1 MRRKRPQDTVDGVR
15 GALWTDDGLEVT
27 EVTMGPLAPGLVRLR
42 VGACGICGS
51 DLHFWHGTMPRPVGT
66 APGHEF
72 AGTIEDGPAGLAD
85 VLYAASPNVAC
96 GRCAFCLTGDT
107 HLCDH
112 ALGRGLGLGAD
123 GGIAE
128 LVDVPVANLA
138 AVGADDVAVAA
149 MTEPLAV
156 ALRGVSLAELEPDSR
171 VLVLGAGTIG
181 LCAALLARDR
191 AAEVAITARH
201 PHQAAAA
208 AGLGVTVLAED
219 EGVGWAKEH
228 GADVVIESVGG
239 SADTMAEAV
248 RACRKGGT
256 IVLLGAFTAPRPMD
270 LSRFMMKELRLQGS
284 FCYGSTR
291 RGPEFA
297 AAATLTGRHETELAS
312 MSTHRFDLSDAT
324 EAFETADDKQSGAI
338 KVTIIP

>member
-1 MRRKRPQDTVDGVR
+1 MTL
-15 GALWTDDGLEVT
+15 GAL
-27 EVTMGPLAPGLVRLR
+27 APDRVRMR
-42 VGACGICGS
+42 VAACGICGS

-72 AGTIEDGPAGLAD
+72 AGTIEDGPSGLDD

-96 GRCAFCLTGDT
+96 GRCSFCLIGDT
-107 HLCDH
+107 HLCDN

-138 AVGADDVAVAA
+138 PVGASDVAVAA

-156 ALRGVSLAELEPDSR
+156 ALRGVSLADLQPDSR
-171 VLVLGAGTIG
+171 VLVLGAGSIG

-191 AAEVAITARH
+191 AAEVAVTARH

-208 AGLGVTVLAED
+208 AGLGVEVLDED
-219 EGVGWAKEH
+219 EGTAWAKER

-239 SADTMAEAV
+239 SADTMSEAV

-256 IVLLGAFTAPRPMD
+256 IVLLGAFTTPRPVD

-297 AAATLTGRHETELAS
+297 AAATLTGRHESDLAS
-312 MSTHRFDLSDAT
+312 LSTHRFDLADAT
-324 EAFETADDKQSGAI
+324 EAFEAAEDKQSGAI